1 MATQYQ
7 KRMMV
12 RKTSDLTRLADQYKQ
27 NIEAITGQYESEFS
41 NWQKQRDELMA
52 PYEAAVKKYK
62 EVDVPNYESA
72 ASAYRQRLDA
82 FNQRLSDYE
91 ANPTKVKK
99 EAYKIINYYGNGI
112 WSLQPKGIN
121 DVVFWNDASLL
132 QEIKSGNLSKS
143 GGANLSRGDVIYTQE
158 NAPVPTFNE
167 KAPTAPT
174 APTKPDVPEFDASQ
188 FEQSKTQLQT
198 SFQRDIGARKDARLA
213 AVGRKASRPLLQG
226 A

>member
-1 MATQYQ
+1 MATEYQ

-12 RKTSDLTRLADQYKQ
+12 RKTSDLTRLADQYKK
-27 NIEAITGQYESEFS
+27 NIESMTGQYESEFA
-41 NWQKQRDELMA
+41 NYQKQRDELMA

-72 ASAYRQRLDA
+72 AAAYRQRLDA

-99 EAYKIINYYGNGI
+99 EAFKIIGDTPGIGWMIQAPGAKDATWIPHALLDDYVKNRGYQKEGNT
-112 WSLQPKGIN
+112 
-121 DVVFWNDASLL
+121 V
-132 QEIKSGNLSKS
+132 
-143 GGANLSRGDVIYTQE
+143 YTLE
-158 NAPVPTFNE
+158 NAPVPTFKE
-167 KAPTAPT
+167 KAPTAPA
-174 APTKPDVPEFDASQ
+174 APTKPDVPDFDASQ
-188 FEQSKTQLQT
+188 FDQSRTQLQT
-198 SFQRDIGARKDARLA
+198 NFQRDIGARKDARLA